1 MMPSNHYIAVS
12 TIPHQLCDLSAKQ
25 VLKLESPSTQGVKSF
40 ETFAPTGPYLVLR
53 DQATD
58 PHRLKIKLTVSG
70 ETRQNSTT
78 ENMIFK
84 IPQVVAF
91 ISSVMTLQSG
101 EIVGIGTPAGVGFY
115 SKPERELLGVGD
127 VMEAEIESIG
137 LLRNRVAS

>member
-1 MMPSNHYIAVS
+1 M
-12 TIPHQLCDLSAKQ
+12 
-25 VLKLESPSTQGVKSF
+25 
-40 ETFAPTGPYLVLR
+40 
-53 DQATD
+53 
-58 PHRLKIKLTVSG
+58 KIKLTVSG

-78 ENMIFK
+78 ENVIFK